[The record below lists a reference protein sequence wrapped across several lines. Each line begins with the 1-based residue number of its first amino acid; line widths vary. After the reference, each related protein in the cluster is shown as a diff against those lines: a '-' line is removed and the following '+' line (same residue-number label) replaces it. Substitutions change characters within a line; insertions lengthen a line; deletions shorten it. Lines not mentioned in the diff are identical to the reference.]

1 LNDLARSSKYGVK
14 DEAELIRPWLRENY
28 DPYTGCGL
36 GGRNF
41 SWTAALTIG
50 K

>member
-1 LNDLARSSKYGVK
+1 LDDLARFSKYGVK
-14 DEAELIRPWLRENY
+14 DEAELIRHGLGGRENY
-28 DPYTGCGL
+28 DPCGL

>member
-1 LNDLARSSKYGVK
+1 MGLEK
-14 DEAELIRPWLRENY
+14 NY
-28 DPYTGCGL
+28 DPYTGYGL